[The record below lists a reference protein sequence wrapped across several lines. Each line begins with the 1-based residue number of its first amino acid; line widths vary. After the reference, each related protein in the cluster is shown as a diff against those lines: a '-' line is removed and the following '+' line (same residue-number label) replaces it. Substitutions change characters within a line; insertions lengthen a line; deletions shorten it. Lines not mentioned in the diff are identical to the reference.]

1 MACSKAIIAVA
12 GYGTRRLPI
21 TKAIEK
27 CMLPVGNRPIIDY
40 VVEDCIK
47 AGITEFYFVV
57 GEEFSQLKR
66 YYGHNQLL
74 EEYLANKGKLRELDE
89 INNLSTKAKF
99 HYVIQD
105 QHQPYGTAVPIALC
119 ARIIGKDEQVIV
131 AGGDDFVFNADGS
144 SEFQRLLSAVEHSG
158 ATAGMLAAEV
168 PLDQVGRYG
177 VLQTNRQESGAL
189 HFARVIEH
197 PDPAT
202 SPSNLINITKFVF
215 DHDMLNYAEKVLDLP
230 PASNGEFQLTEALN
244 LYARANKPL
253 VVLPAS
259 GDYLDGGTTEGW
271 LHANQQ
277 VIGTQ
282 Q

>member
-1 MACSKAIIAVA
+1 MTCTKAIIAVA

-74 EEYLANKGKLRELDE
+74 EEYLANKGKTNELDE
-89 INNLSTKAKF
+89 INHLSSKAKF

-119 ARIIGKDEQVIV
+119 ARIIGKDEQVLV
-131 AGGDDFVFNADGS
+131 AGGDDFVYNTDGS
-144 SEFQRLLSAVEHSG
+144 SEFQRLLQAIEQGG

-168 PLDQVGRYG
+168 PMHEVGRYG
-177 VLQTNRQESGAL
+177 VLQTRQEANTTY
-189 HFARVIEH
+189 FERVIEH

-215 DHDMLNYAEKVLDLP
+215 DHQMLEFAEKVLDLP
-230 PASNGEFQLTEALN
+230 PAANGEYQLTEALN
-244 LYARANKPL
+244 LYAKANKPF
-253 VVLPAS
+253 VVLPAT
-259 GDYLDGGTTEGW
+259 GEYLDGGTTEGW
-271 LHANQQ
+271 LYANQR
-277 VIGTQ
+277 VING
-282 Q
+282 